1 MRAHP
6 KTFQGQLGGFQA
18 DKESKVL
25 PLKKFRLFL
34 SNFPKACLDIL
45 K

>member
-25 PLKKFRLFL
+25 PLKKFRLFYQI
-34 SNFPKACLDIL
+34 FQRPAWIF
-45 K
+45 